1 MNTKILFRKVTEQAH
16 VEVSQDKG
24 LIRFRLCGGLN
35 WADTVLFEPKY
46 LKDIIHALEDSS
58 DFAAHQIDFNE
69 SEHLTIINRGLDNIE
84 FRLSTAGHSVLAFAT
99 PEQVKE
105 LADFLRK
112 IQ

>member
-35 WADTVLFEPKY
+35 WADTDLFEPKY
-46 LKDIIHALEDSS
+46 LKDIIHALEDNL
-58 DFAAHQIDFNE
+58 DFAGHQIDFNE
-69 SEHLTIINRGLDNIE
+69 SEHLTIINREFNNIE
-84 FRLSTAGHSVLAFAT
+84 FRLATAGRSVLAFAT